1 MPGLLALNL
10 LYLWLLLRP
19 DRRSA
24 FAAGVVG
31 SAALVMHNPLPHLL
45 MAVPCLL
52 WLLRD
57 KEGRRRLPLVML
69 GYAPLTL
76 LLGLGWP
83 LLTADMHL
91 VRSYST
97 TEHVGFAQEWISRMQ
112 RLFHLPT
119 EDLMEARRDATWKVW
134 IWACPGLALAPFVM
148 RPRGA
153 ALALLLA
160 TFVLTYYAYFLVPF
174 DQGHG
179 WGYRY
184 VHPVWG
190 VLPVAGGLWFARA
203 GAARSFGVIA
213 VAAGLLA
220 TPVFLW
226 QTHATIAEALSHRI
240 APPEDGQ
247 WIVFVPLHYKYSQD
261 LVQNLPG
268 QDRVRYFIS
277 VDDASDRALM
287 AAQFPGAVAVIRD
300 EDRGSAWRLTAPVRS
315 APGSAGTN

>member
-19 DRRSA
+19 GRRSA

-31 SAALVMHNPLPHLL
+31 SLALVMHNPLPHAL

-52 WLLRD
+52 WLAGARD
-57 KEGRRRLPLVML
+57 RRHRLPFVIA
-69 GYAPLTL
+69 GYAPLAL

-83 LLTADMHL
+83 MLTSSLHMA
-91 VRSYST
+91 RAYASG
-97 TEHVGFAQEWISRMQ
+97 EHVGFVQEWVARVGRI
-112 RLFHLPT
+112 FTLPSQ
-119 EDLMEARRDATWKVW
+119 DLMESRRIATWKIW
-134 IWACPGLALAPFVM
+134 IWACPGLALAPFVL

-153 ALALLLA
+153 AQGLLLA
-160 TFVLTYYAYFLVPF
+160 AFVLTYSAFFLVPF

-184 VHPVWG
+184 VHPAWG
-190 VLPVAGGLWFARA
+190 VLPIAGGIWFARP
-203 GAARSFGVIA
+203 GAARSFGAIA

-226 QTHATIAEALSHRI
+226 QTHATIAGALALRI
-240 APPEDGQ
+240 SPPAEGR
-247 WIVFVPLHYKYSQD
+247 WIVFVTLDQRYAQD

-268 QDRVRYFIS
+268 RDRVRVLVS
-277 VDDASDRALM
+277 LGAASDRALM
-287 AAQFPGAVAVIRD
+287 AAQFPQAAEVVHD
-300 EDRGSAWRLTAPVRS
+300 DRGSAWRLTAPAR
-315 APGSAGTN
+315 